1 MDPDLEDIG
10 FSFAKPD
17 CAPKISFESIR
28 SMKPFLPSNS
38 NAASNNYT
46 RLPGRN
52 TGSDSSS
59 SAATIAA
66 RPHGMFPSFRFQNA
80 HPLSQSILP
89 ENSPSPSSVST
100 GAVTAASADGVV
112 ASKSPSATA
121 PETSN
126 VKGKASTP
134 QLPFGGP
141 GRRLLPTESTPFQT
155 PTSSRTPFASKG
167 FSPAQTNLAPEH
179 QSYSSLSLPFSTPNP
194 AKQGN
199 QIMSGANTHKETM
212 ATENPHRH
220 SRGWAEPPMKDRAKD
235 EELFHREARE
245 EDKEVTMEVEDGQT
259 YEQDNEDGT
268 LEVEKR
274 ETYESTIRQDEMEED
289 RRNAYNM
296 GRREERTEVATGQQS
311 HPSHENNGQ
320 DIRATSRHDL
330 YQDESHE
337 ALYPESLPSQIADSG
352 LPSFRRDSHNS
363 SELLGHG
370 PSLPPAQ
377 RHCHTKHSSYKTPDR
392 PPPSSTFC
400 SLSNPKPVPRSM
412 SFLEGVSNHDI
423 SGCATAMF
431 KPSVPP
437 LTKQQQKKDNDVDQ
451 GRSTLPKTT
460 ADLRVELEKGGG
472 SEQMLLMMLQTKNGE
487 IDNLVHSIHFYFIIS
502 PFWLTLC
509 RRKTKCFVC
518 RS

>member
-1 MDPDLEDIG
+1 
-10 FSFAKPD
+10 
-17 CAPKISFESIR
+17 
-28 SMKPFLPSNS
+28 
-38 NAASNNYT
+38 
-46 RLPGRN
+46 
-52 TGSDSSS
+52 
-59 SAATIAA
+59 
-66 RPHGMFPSFRFQNA
+66 
-80 HPLSQSILP
+80 
-89 ENSPSPSSVST
+89 
-100 GAVTAASADGVV
+100 
-112 ASKSPSATA
+112 
-121 PETSN
+121 
-126 VKGKASTP
+126 
-134 QLPFGGP
+134 
-141 GRRLLPTESTPFQT
+141 
-155 PTSSRTPFASKG
+155 
-167 FSPAQTNLAPEH
+167 
-179 QSYSSLSLPFSTPNP
+179 
-194 AKQGN
+194 
-199 QIMSGANTHKETM
+199 MSGANTHKETM

-352 LPSFRRDSHNS
+352 LPSFRRDAHNS

-437 LTKQQQKKDNDVDQ
+437 LTKQQQKKNNDVDQ